1 MTFEKL
7 VLRFLLLLLAIHFH
21 KELTKS
27 DGTSKIYEELSK
39 DTEKLLKDTEKW
51 SKSH

>member
-7 VLRFLLLLLAIHFH
+7 VLRFLQLLLIIHFH
-21 KELTKS
+21 KELTEY
-27 DGTSKIYEELSK
+27 DGTTEIYEEL
-39 DTEKLLKDTEKW
+39 LKDTQKW